1 MNPALEASMRVA
13 ARTGWSPGT
22 QLAWATR
29 FIALE
34 SLADEFEECL
44 EFLEE
49 MEEIDETIAKCVP
62 GGS

>member
-13 ARTGWSPGT
+13 ERAGWGPEA
-22 QLAWATR
+22 QLVWATR
-29 FIALE
+29 FFALE